1 MQHNNAPCPRGLLA
15 VKESAQKLKM
25 SADNSRQLF
34 SVKTAAQEYGVH
46 ENSIR
51 NWILEGRLKAVR
63 IGAHIVRI
71 EAAELAKLSTPYVGG
86 EYSPWNRA

>member
-1 MQHNNAPCPRGLLA
+1 MHQNKPSSPRGLLT
-15 VKESAQKLKM
+15 VKESAQE
-25 SADNSRQLF
+25 F
-34 SVKTAAQEYGVH
+34 GVH

-86 EYSPWNRA
+86 EHSVWNS